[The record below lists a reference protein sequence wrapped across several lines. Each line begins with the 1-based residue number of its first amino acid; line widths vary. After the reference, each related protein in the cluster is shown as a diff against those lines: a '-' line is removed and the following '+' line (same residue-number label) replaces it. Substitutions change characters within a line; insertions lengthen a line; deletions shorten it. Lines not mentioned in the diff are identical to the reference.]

1 MKKRTK
7 TILKKAEQ
15 EVRTKTAYK
24 EINKARVT
32 IEIMADLMKVIDRD
46 EEAITQAI
54 DVCHT
59 CRRYE
64 LVKKLEKLLEIKPE
78 RKCRDARNKKTINI

>member
-32 IEIMADLMKVIDRD
+32 IEIMADLIKRIDLEEDVIR
-46 EEAITQAI
+46 QAI
-54 DVCHT
+54 DVC
-59 CRRYE
+59 CDCKRYE
-64 LVKKLEKLLEIKPE
+64 LVKKLEKLLKLY
-78 RKCRDARNKKTINI
+78 KLL